1 MSKSV
6 TKIPGKTKFDRFQ
19 FMRGIGYSE
28 LEIRI
33 ELDIPTED
41 AFKQMDE
48 KAANLAKAYLRYLVK
63 TGHIQNLVNGL
74 KIQWESVFA
83 LQKRANALAE
93 QCEKHPTD
101 RKLAYAES
109 HLRQTLNVAM
119 QTVTDMSKD
128 VPLAEGFNLFIKE
141 NIIEGGAKRRGT
153 NIHNMPVSPADLTN

>member
-1 MSKSV
+1 M
-6 TKIPGKTKFDRFQ
+6 
-19 FMRGIGYSE
+19 
-28 LEIRI
+28 
-33 ELDIPTED
+33 
-41 AFKQMDE
+41 
-48 KAANLAKAYLRYLVK
+48 K

-83 LQKRANALAE
+83 LQKRANKLAI
-93 QCEKHPTD
+93 QCDKFPKD

-128 VPLAEGFNLFIKE
+128 IPLAEGFNLFIQE

-153 NIHNMPVSPADLTN
+153 NVHNMPVSPTDLTN